1 MLRTISSAVLGAVVL
16 CAAAAASP
24 GDSLCGE
31 AAWLFFNRHL
41 EPGHLDSAYSLL
53 AAVRQSEPEN
63 ERCLYLW
70 SRIHVQKGDLAASKS
85 EKLALYSRARAVAE
99 TLKTLNDLNPDGHMW
114 WAVAHGRIGQTRGV
128 MNSLFMVP
136 TLKRSFNRVLE
147 LDSSYAT
154 AYDAYGVL
162 YYELPGIVGG
172 SLGKAEEYFLEGLDI
187 DPDYTVI
194 RLDLAKVYIK
204 QKRWQKAREQL
215 EKLVDTD
222 FPTFP
227 ADFVLDDRPEA
238 ERLLAEIAGR

>member
-1 MLRTISSAVLGAVVL
+1 MTRAIPLLLLAAVALGGTSV
-16 CAAAAASP
+16 
-24 GDSLCGE
+24 DSLCDRAE
-31 AAWLFFNRHL
+31 YLFFNRHL
-41 EPGHLDSAYSLL
+41 GTGHLDSAYALL
-53 AAVRQSEPEN
+53 QQGRDEDPEHQ
-63 ERCLYLW
+63 RCLYLW
-70 SRIHVQKGDLAASKS
+70 SRIHVQKGDNADDKDA
-85 EKLALYSRARAVAE
+85 KLRLYSRSKAIAE
-99 TLKTLNDLNPDGHMW
+99 SLQSVNERNPDGHMW
-114 WAVAHGRIGQTRGV
+114 WAVAQGRIGQTRGV

-136 TLKRSFNRVLE
+136 SLKKAFSTVLE
-147 LDSSYAT
+147 LDPNYAT

-172 SLGKAEEYFLEGLDI
+172 SLGKAEQYFLEGLDI

-204 QKRWQKAREQL
+204 QKRWQEARGQL
-215 EKLVDTD
+215 EILVDTD